1 MGSPASFYRRM
12 IDRPPSNLSS
22 WAVLLLLW
30 PWAQLYRLV
39 MWSRAALYRRGLR
52 QVKRAGVPV
61 ISVGNL
67 TAGGTGKTPIVDDL
81 VKRLLG
87 RGLRV
92 AVVSRGYG
100 GNYRG
105 AVGLV
110 ATGDGRLLLDAQT
123 AGDEPC
129 LLARRNPT
137 LQVYVARRRAR
148 GVRAAEAAGAE
159 VIVLDD
165 GFQHLAVQRDLDIV
179 LLDSRSPFG
188 NGQLLPAGPLRESP
202 AALRRAGLLVMT
214 HADTAQRAALPFAGP
229 MVHCRHRLAEA
240 LLTLDG
246 EEQPWTRLAQ
256 RPVVAFAGIAR
267 PDDFFAALRA
277 RGITLTDTLA
287 FNDHQAY
294 APEQLKRLIQ
304 LCDNEK
310 LLVTTEKDAVKL
322 RAANFPCPCLVAP
335 LELEFDEAGELDK
348 ALEDVIRQTRN
359 PYHQDTKGTK
369 ANHISMD
376 FFL

>member
-30 PWAQLYRLV
+30 PCAQLYRLV
-39 MWSRAALYRRGLR
+39 MWCRAALYRNGLR
-52 QVKRAGVPV
+52 KVQRAGVPV

-67 TAGGTGKTPIVDDL
+67 TVGGTGKTPVVDAL
-81 VKRLLG
+81 VKRLSAH
-87 RGLRV
+87 GLRV

-105 AVGLV
+105 AVGVV
-110 ATGDGRLLLDAQT
+110 AAGDGHLLLGAQA

-129 LLARRNPT
+129 LLARRNPD
-137 LQVYVARRRAR
+137 LRVYVARRRAC

-159 VIVLDD
+159 VVVLDD
-165 GFQHLAVQRDLDIV
+165 GFQHLAVRRDLDIV

-214 HADTAQRAALPFAGP
+214 HAGTPQRAVLPFAGP
-229 MVHCRHRLAEA
+229 VVHCRHRLAEA

-246 EEQPWTRLAQ
+246 EVLPWTFLGKG
-256 RPVVAFAGIAR
+256 PVVAFAGIAR

-277 RGITLTDTLA
+277 RGVALTDTLA

-294 APEQLKRLIQ
+294 APEQLNRLIQ
-304 LCDNEK
+304 LCDNGK

-322 RAANFPCPCLVAP
+322 RAADFPCPCLVAP
-335 LELEFDEAGELDK
+335 LELEFDSGDELDRI
-348 ALEDVIRQTRN
+348 LEEVVGVKKR
-359 PYHQDTKGTK
+359 P
-369 ANHISMD
+369 
-376 FFL
+376 

>member
-1 MGSPASFYRRM
+1 
-12 IDRPPSNLSS
+12 
-22 WAVLLLLW
+22 
-30 PWAQLYRLV
+30 
-39 MWSRAALYRRGLR
+39 
-52 QVKRAGVPV
+52 
-61 ISVGNL
+61 
-67 TAGGTGKTPIVDDL
+67 
-81 VKRLLG
+81 
-87 RGLRV
+87 
-92 AVVSRGYG
+92 
-100 GNYRG
+100 
-105 AVGLV
+105 V
-110 ATGDGRLLLDAQT
+110 ATAHGRLLLDAQT

-277 RGITLTDTLA
+277 RGITLTDILA